1 MLCERVLVVDDD
13 AASRQNLT
21 RCLASEGF
29 SVIEARDG
37 EDIHDEWLSGFCVA
51 IINGGIGGGQPFDLV
66 KRFSSRWPMV
76 GLVLLMDQV
85 GPEDRTLGFELG
97 ADDFMQKPV
106 DPRELQ
112 ARIRSFMRRMRL
124 VSQRQAP
131 GSAQNGA
138 IEFSGWSLNASA
150 HSLMSPVG
158 QAVDLTTTET
168 SILSVLAGRH
178 GAPVSRQ
185 VLYKAVRGREWSPLD
200 RSLDTHVANLRRK
213 LNRLGGERLI
223 TTVHGQGYSLAM
235 C

>member
-13 AASRQNLT
+13 AASRHVLS
-21 RCLASEGF
+21 RSLASEGF
-29 SVIEARDG
+29 SVIEAISG
-37 EDIHDEWLSGFCVA
+37 EDLHDEWLSGLCVA
-51 IINGGIGGGQPFDLV
+51 IINANRKGSDRFDMV

-76 GLVLLMDQV
+76 GLVLLMDQA
-85 GPEDRTLGFELG
+85 GPEDRALGFELG

-124 VSQRQAP
+124 ISEGQLP
-131 GSAQNGA
+131 GRAHNGA
-138 IEFSGWSLNASA
+138 IEFGGWALDATT
-150 HSLMSPVG
+150 HSLKSPEG
-158 QAVDLTTTET
+158 EAVDLTTTET
-168 SILSVLAGRH
+168 NILTVLAGRP

-213 LNRLGGERLI
+213 LNRLGGDRLI
-223 TTVHGQGYSLAM
+223 TTVHGQGYSLAAH
-235 C
+235 